1 MLKFL
6 HVITTTAQDIFP
18 VSGGLFKLTE
28 QTVLIMHDPK
38 EPNKCKESH
47 TLIGIIMFA
56 ADVDV
61 YD

>member
-1 MLKFL
+1 
-6 HVITTTAQDIFP
+6 
-18 VSGGLFKLTE
+18 
-28 QTVLIMHDPK
+28 MHDPK

-61 YD
+61 YDLGNY